1 MTENFPIWA
10 KEIPEHLDPFPAH
23 LGQRGADVVVI
34 GAGIA
39 GLSAAYMLSLRG
51 LSVMVLECAA
61 PGDGMTGR
69 STAHLTT
76 ALDDGWRALVKKLGT
91 ARAALAA
98 KAYQHAIE
106 TIAKIQAEEGI
117 ACDFARVDGFLV
129 GKTSQRGELEEELLA
144 AQAAGLCDID
154 WSEPPFGDGLA
165 LRFPSQARLHPQ
177 KYLNGLARAVRRRGG
192 RIYRAK
198 ALRLEGYVAP
208 ITVITNE
215 GFATATRAVVFAKN
229 VFEDFPGLSLKQET
243 YRSYVVAASIPKG
256 TARDAVCWDLEDPY
270 HYTRLQPGPD
280 SDDGNDIL
288 IAGGEDHPA
297 DEERD
302 PAKAFAKLEAWVG
315 AQFPAA
321 GRVFARWPGELKQT
335 PDNLGY
341 MGRAAKGMD
350 VYLIDGDGGL
360 GFNHATI
367 GGLILGDLIAGG
379 SNPWEGIFDPRRN
392 S

>member
-10 KEIPEHLDPFPAH
+10 KEIPAHLDPFPA

-51 LSVMVLECAA
+51 LSVMVLEAAA

-69 STAHLTT
+69 SSAHVATAI
-76 ALDDGWRALVKKLGT
+76 DDGWRTLVKTIGA
-91 ARAALAA
+91 ARAGLAA
-98 KAYQHAIE
+98 RAYVHGIE
-106 TIAKIQAEEGI
+106 TIARVQAEEGI

-129 GKTSQRGELEEELLA
+129 GTRSQRSELEQELLA
-144 AQAAGLCDID
+144 AQTVGLRDTDWAA
-154 WSEPPFGDGLA
+154 PPFGDGLA
-165 LRFPSQARLHPQ
+165 LRFPGQARLHPQ

-192 RIYRAK
+192 GLYRAK
-198 ALRLEGYVAP
+198 VLRLERHVAP
-208 ITVITNE
+208 ITVITTE

-229 VFEDFPGLSLKQET
+229 VFEDFPGLSLKQKST
-243 YRSYVVAASIPKG
+243 RSYVVAAPIPKG
-256 TARDAVCWDLEDPY
+256 AARDAVCWDLEDPY

-280 SDDGNDIL
+280 SDDGGDDIL

-302 PAKAFAKLEAWVG
+302 PAKAFAKLEAWIG

-335 PDNLGY
+335 ADNLGH
-341 MGRAAKGMD
+341 MGRAAADKD

-367 GGLILGDLIAGG
+367 GGEILGDLIAGAP
-379 SNPWEGIFDPRRN
+379 NPWEEIFDPRRN
-392 S
+392 G